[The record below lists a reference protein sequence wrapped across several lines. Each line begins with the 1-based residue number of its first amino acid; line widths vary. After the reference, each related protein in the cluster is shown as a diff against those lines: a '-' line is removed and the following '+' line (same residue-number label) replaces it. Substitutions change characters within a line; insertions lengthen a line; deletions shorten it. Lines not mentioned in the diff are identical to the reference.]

1 MFRFSPAFDLRWNP
15 EPEPFLRGLNESL
28 NQALISVNSFLSQG
42 KKKPIVS
49 YNKSAH
55 YLYYSDYR
63 SRHYNWLLRG
73 FRRNCVFKGLCL
85 ELNLAFVA
93 KLGAWVLGEVGD
105 EGGRP
110 HSSGT
115 CGYYS
120 SRVRNI
126 HRNCTL
132 STVHNGVFLD
142 RPQLVKQRRLLT
154 GLCTLQSPSQD
165 DQDSAGARAGYGI
178 QGKRWDKESKDLP
191 VLQCLLLNDLGQR
204 HFLLSKG

>member
-1 MFRFSPAFDLRWNP
+1 M
-15 EPEPFLRGLNESL
+15 
-28 NQALISVNSFLSQG
+28 
-42 KKKPIVS
+42 
-49 YNKSAH
+49 
-55 YLYYSDYR
+55 
-63 SRHYNWLLRG
+63 
-73 FRRNCVFKGLCL
+73 
-85 ELNLAFVA
+85 AFVA

-165 DQDSAGARAGYGI
+165 DQDSAGARAGYGYKGRGGTKNPKTYLCYSACSSMTL
-178 QGKRWDKESKDLP
+178 GKDISF
-191 VLQCLLLNDLGQR
+191 CQR
-204 HFLLSKG
+204 DEGMYSGA